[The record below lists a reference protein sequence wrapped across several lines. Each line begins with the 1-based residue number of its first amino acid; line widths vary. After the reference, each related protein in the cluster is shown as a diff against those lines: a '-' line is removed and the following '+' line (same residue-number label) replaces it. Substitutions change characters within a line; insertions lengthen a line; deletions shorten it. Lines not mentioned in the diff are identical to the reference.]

1 MLLHING
8 KFTRLVLFKSVGYSW
23 KENRNN
29 HILCGFVSLK
39 SYNGLFVTEIFGP
52 RCNCIG
58 VIVRYNLNSFILKI
72 HRNIRSHFFIIRY
85 VGVLETTFVIKFVSD
100 LRQVGGFLRVIRFP
114 PSIKLTATIKLK
126 YC

>member
-85 VGVLETTFVIKFVSD
+85 VTTIGLIWFMVFNATFNNISVISWRSVLLMEETGVYGEN
-100 LRQVGGFLRVIRFP
+100 
-114 PSIKLTATIKLK
+114 
-126 YC
+126 Y

>member
-8 KFTRLVLFKSVGYSW
+8 KFTRLVLFKLVGYSW

-39 SYNGLFVTEIFGP
+39 SYNGLFVTELFGP

-58 VIVRYNLNSFILKI
+58 VIVRYNLKFYSENTHEHKKSLLYYSICYYDWLDLV
-72 HRNIRSHFFIIRY
+72 Y
-85 VGVLETTFVIKFVSD
+85 GV
-100 LRQVGGFLRVIRFP
+100 
-114 PSIKLTATIKLK
+114 
-126 YC
+126 